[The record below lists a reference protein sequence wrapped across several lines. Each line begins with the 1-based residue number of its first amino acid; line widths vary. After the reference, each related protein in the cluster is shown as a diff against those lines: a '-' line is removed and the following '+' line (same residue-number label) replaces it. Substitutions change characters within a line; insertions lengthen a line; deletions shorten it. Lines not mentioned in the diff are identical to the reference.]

1 MTRYRCIKEFEI
13 PKVGDN
19 GFETGRYL
27 FVEVD
32 SVWVLDEDTNY
43 IGGQNH
49 LERDDLLNEG
59 PSWIEIGDK
68 TLERYFE
75 VG

>member
-1 MTRYRCIKEFEI
+1 MTRYRCIKEFGI
-13 PKVGDN
+13 PKVDDN
-19 GFETGRYL
+19 GFETGEYL
-27 FVEVD
+27 FVEAD
-32 SVWVLDEDTNY
+32 SVWVLDEKTNY

-49 LERDDLLNEG
+49 LERDDLLSEG

-75 VG
+75 VE

>member
-1 MTRYRCIKEFEI
+1 MTKYRCIEEFEI
-13 PKVGDN
+13 PKVDNN
-19 GFETGRYL
+19 GFETGQYL

-49 LERDDLLNEG
+49 LECDDFPMGNL
-59 PSWIEIGDK
+59 SWIEISDK
-68 TLERYFE
+68 ALERYFE

>member
-1 MTRYRCIKEFEI
+1 MIKYRCIEEFEI
-13 PKVGDN
+13 PKVDNN
-19 GFETGRYL
+19 GFETGQYF

-32 SVWVLDEDTNY
+32 SVWSLDRGAY
-43 IGGQNH
+43 CIYGQNR
-49 LERDDLLNEG
+49 LENNDILGES
-59 PSWIEIGDK
+59 PSWIEISDE